1 MKKTVKKLAALTLVF
16 MLLFSVFSVQAS
28 AASIFDKIASV
39 EVVAE
44 PIVTAR
50 EIDEYIAIVDE
61 YGWDDE
67 SDYLYPVDAVF
78 EVTLTSGEVIE
89 TESFGYGENADGKR
103 WISAGSYIDIRDYQ
117 TAKENGGDTI
127 PFIFEMY
134 LYSSIDIEMDY
145 REGTC
150 EAKLIDCYIESL
162 TPVSG
167 LPDTYRDVGMIGSVM
182 GQFLPDMEGFDL
194 EGAVFDIKYP
204 DGNVVR
210 DTVEIAVDE
219 DGQEYTVLNDEEIW
233 WYFDS
238 EESAVIINFVD
249 VAYSHP
255 VEFIPFPVSGIVI
268 DEVKVT
274 DAFEAESVSY
284 TVTKPDGT
292 TQSYTYSFDSEPVTT
307 ILGMDGYMAES
318 VDGAYVVIL
327 VSKYYND
334 DYPTTEILQVTV
346 VADIDAIAT
355 EEIEGATQEDNLL
368 NRLIYRLRMFFMRII
383 DFLWYFY

>member
-1 MKKTVKKLAALTLVF
+1 MKKTMKKLTALTLVF

-78 EVTLTSGEVIE
+78 EVTLTSGEVIV
-89 TESFGYGENADGKR
+89 TESFDYGENADGKR

-145 REGTC
+145 REGTG
-150 EAKLIDCYIESL
+150 EAKLIDCHIESL

-204 DGNVVR
+204 DGSIVR
-210 DTVEIAVDE
+210 GTVEIAVDE

-233 WYFDS
+233 WYFDT
-238 EESAVIINFVD
+238 EESSVIINFVD

-334 DYPTTEILQVTV
+334 DYPATEILQVTV

>member
-39 EVVAE
+39 EVIGE
-44 PIVTAR
+44 PVVTAR
-50 EIDEYIAIVDE
+50 ELDEYIETVE
-61 YGWDDE
+61 KYEWEGE
-67 SDYLYPVDAVF
+67 SYYLYPVDAVF

-89 TESFGYGENADGKR
+89 TESFSYGENADGKR
-103 WISAGSYIDIRDYQ
+103 WISADSYVDIRDYQ

-145 REGTC
+145 REGTG

-204 DGNVVR
+204 DGSIVR

-233 WYFDS
+233 WYFDT

-274 DAFEAESVSY
+274 DTFEAESVSY

>member
-204 DGNVVR
+204 DGSIVR

>member
-1 MKKTVKKLAALTLVF
+1 MKKTMKKLSALTLVF
-16 MLLFSVFSVQAS
+16 MLLFSVLSVQAS

-39 EVVAE
+39 EVVTE

-78 EVTLTSGEVIE
+78 EVTLTSGEVIV
-89 TESFGYGENADGKR
+89 TESFDHGENADGKR
-103 WISAGSYIDIRDYQ
+103 RISAGSYIDIRDYQ

-145 REGTC
+145 REGTG
-150 EAKLIDCYIESL
+150 EAKLIDCHIEIL

-204 DGNVVR
+204 DGSVVR

-233 WYFDS
+233 WYFDT

-334 DYPTTEILQVTV
+334 DYPATEILQVTV

>member
-1 MKKTVKKLAALTLVF
+1 MKKTMKKLSALTLVF

-78 EVTLTSGEVIE
+78 EVTLTSGEVIV
-89 TESFGYGENADGKR
+89 TESFDYGENADGKR

-145 REGTC
+145 REGTG
-150 EAKLIDCYIESL
+150 EAKLIDCHIESL

-204 DGNVVR
+204 DGSVVR

-219 DGQEYTVLNDEEIW
+219 DGQEYTVLNGEEIW
-233 WYFDS
+233 WYFDD

-249 VAYSHP
+249 ASYSHP
-255 VEFIPFPVSGIVI
+255 VEFIPFPVSEIVI

-334 DYPTTEILQVTV
+334 DYPATEILQVTV

>member
-1 MKKTVKKLAALTLVF
+1 MKKLTALTLVF

-78 EVTLTSGEVIE
+78 EVTLTSGEVIV
-89 TESFGYGENADGKR
+89 TESFDYGENADGKR

-145 REGTC
+145 REGTG
-150 EAKLIDCYIESL
+150 EAKLIDCHIESL

-204 DGNVVR
+204 DGSIVR
-210 DTVEIAVDE
+210 GTVEIAVDE

-233 WYFDS
+233 WYFDT
-238 EESAVIINFVD
+238 EESSVIINFVD

-334 DYPTTEILQVTV
+334 DYPATEILQVTV